1 MYYLYI
7 HCSYDIYIP
16 DINEC
21 AEDIDDCE
29 HDCINTEGG
38 YYCMCDDGYLSV
50 GSNCSGMYIV
60 CIPCSCDTFQS
71 DIDECVEDIDDCE
84 HNCIN
89 TEGGYNCTCDD
100 GYISVGSNCSGISA
114 HIHCKRI
121 VMIYSNQISMNVLKT
136 LMTVSIIA

>member
-1 MYYLYI
+1 MTVIKFESL
-7 HCSYDIYIP
+7 S

-21 AEDIDDCE
+21 LEDIDTCE

-38 YYCMCDDGYLSV
+38 YNCTCDDGYLSV
-50 GSNCSGMYIV
+50 GSNCSGMYVV
-60 CIPCSCDTFQS
+60 CILCSYGIFQS
-71 DIDECVEDIDDCE
+71 DIDECAEGIDDCE

-100 GYISVGSNCSGISA
+100 GYISVGSNCSGMYCLYIFIA
-114 HIHCKRI
+114 

-136 LMTVSIIA
+136 LMTVSMIA